1 MPKPRTAAP
10 KSVSVTLTM
19 RINLALLRRQ
29 KRHLL
34 GLCFGSVVSRA
45 QDDTIEGVLNLID
58 FIQDSIVAQG
68 LASDRAVFNTRSERK
83 KQKTAAQRLDHS

>member
-1 MPKPRTAAP
+1 MPKPRPRAP
-10 KSVSVTLTM
+10 KPVRVTLTM

-34 GLCFGSVVSRA
+34 GLCFGSVVTRP

-58 FIQDSIVAQG
+58 FIQDSIVDQG
-68 LASDRAVFNTRSERK
+68 VASERAVFDIRNERK
-83 KQKTAAQRLDHS
+83 KQTTAARG